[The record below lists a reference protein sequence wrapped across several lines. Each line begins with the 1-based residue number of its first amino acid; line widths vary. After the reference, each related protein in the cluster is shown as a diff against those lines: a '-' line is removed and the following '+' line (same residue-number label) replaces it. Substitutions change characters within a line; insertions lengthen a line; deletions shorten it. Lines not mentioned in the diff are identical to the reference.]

1 MNIENDIFKK
11 TIPNYEN
18 LEKYGFKKEQNKY
31 IYKTKIMNNQ
41 FEAQVIIDKQIEGKL
56 IDQDTLEEY
65 TNIRLENI
73 GTYANKVK
81 NEYEKVL
88 LDIKEKCFKE
98 QYFMLPQSNRIAQY
112 IIKKYNSYPEF
123 LWKKLD
129 GSAVFRNKKNN
140 KWFGII
146 MDINKNK
153 LDNENKIIEII
164 NVKIR
169 EEEKEN
175 ILKNKGFYEAY
186 HMNKNNWIT
195 MILDE
200 TVSDEKII
208 KMIDN
213 SYILIN
219 EK

>member
-1 MNIENDIFKK
+1 MNLENDIFKK

-18 LEKYGFKKEQNKY
+18 LEKYGYKKEQNKY
-31 IYKTKIMNNQ
+31 IYKTKIMDNQ

-65 TNIRLENI
+65 TNIRLENM

-98 QYFMLPQSNRIAQY
+98 QYFMFPQSNRIAQY
-112 IIKKYNSYPEF
+112 IIKNYNSYPEF

-153 LDNENKIIEII
+153 LDNENKVIEII

-169 EEEKEN
+169 EEEKED

-195 MILDE
+195 IILDE

-219 EK
+219 KK

>member
-31 IYKTKIMNNQ
+31 IYKTKIMDNQ

>member
-31 IYKTKIMNNQ
+31 IYKTKIMDNQ

-153 LDNENKIIEII
+153 LDKENKIIEII

>member
-1 MNIENDIFKK
+1 MNLENDIFKK

-18 LEKYGFKKEQNKY
+18 LEKYGFKKKQNKY
-31 IYKTKIMNNQ
+31 IYKTKIMDNQ

-65 TNIRLENI
+65 TNIRLENM

-98 QYFMLPQSNRIAQY
+98 QYFMFPQSNRIAQY
-112 IIKKYNSYPEF
+112 IIKNYNSYPEF

-153 LDNENKIIEII
+153 LDNENKVIEII

-169 EEEKEN
+169 EEEKED

-219 EK
+219 KK

>member
-1 MNIENDIFKK
+1 MNLENDIFKK

-31 IYKTKIMNNQ
+31 IYKTKIMDNQ

-65 TNIRLENI
+65 TNIRLENM

-98 QYFMLPQSNRIAQY
+98 QYFMFPQSNRIAQY
-112 IIKKYNSYPEF
+112 IIKNYNSYPEF

-175 ILKNKGFYEAY
+175 ILKNRGFYEAY

-195 MILDE
+195 IILDE

-219 EK
+219 KK

>member
-1 MNIENDIFKK
+1 MNLENDIFKK

-31 IYKTKIMNNQ
+31 IYKTKIMDNQ

-65 TNIRLENI
+65 TNIRLENM

-98 QYFMLPQSNRIAQY
+98 QYFMFPQSNRIAQY
-112 IIKKYNSYPEF
+112 IIKNYNSYPEF

-153 LDNENKIIEII
+153 LDNENKVIEII

-169 EEEKEN
+169 EEEKED

-195 MILDE
+195 IILDE

-219 EK
+219 KK

>member
-1 MNIENDIFKK
+1 MNLENDIFKK

-18 LEKYGFKKEQNKY
+18 LEKYGFKKKQNKY
-31 IYKTKIMNNQ
+31 IYITKIMDNQ

-65 TNIRLENI
+65 TNIRLENM

-98 QYFMLPQSNRIAQY
+98 QYFMFPQSNRIVQY
-112 IIKKYNSYPEF
+112 IIKNYNSYPEF

-175 ILKNKGFYEAY
+175 ILKNRGFYEAY
-186 HMNKNNWIT
+186 HMNKKNWIT

-219 EK
+219 KK

>member
-1 MNIENDIFKK
+1 MNLENDIFKK

-31 IYKTKIMNNQ
+31 IYKTKIMDNQ

-65 TNIRLENI
+65 TNIRLENM

-98 QYFMLPQSNRIAQY
+98 QYFMFPQSNRIAQY
-112 IIKKYNSYPEF
+112 IIKNYNSYPEF

-175 ILKNKGFYEAY
+175 ILKNRGFYEAY
-186 HMNKNNWIT
+186 HMNKKNWIT

-219 EK
+219 KK